1 MSARP
6 RIYQKKIVE
15 LEECLRIDRMK
26 EVSNETWKKCEE
38 HLRDIEYKRIWL
50 LLIEPTEQRNQHLCS
65 VSSII
70 VGTS

>member
-6 RIYQKKIVE
+6 RIYQKKIDE

-38 HLRDIEYKRIWL
+38 HLRDIEQKRI
-50 LLIEPTEQRNQHLCS
+50 
-65 VSSII
+65 
-70 VGTS
+70 